1 MGHIFGELFIIFAR
15 GRSSKALK
23 TISMIFFS
31 PEQNEKFGLL
41 PCIWNS
47 WVGSVCRVRAGT
59 MSEAMPSL
67 LDFPGSEH
75 HSAVSFP
82 GEFFHTGDFGHKV

>member
-1 MGHIFGELFIIFAR
+1 
-15 GRSSKALK
+15 
-23 TISMIFFS
+23 
-31 PEQNEKFGLL
+31 
-41 PCIWNS
+41 
-47 WVGSVCRVRAGT
+47 